1 MQMLLEHILDGLG
14 RVQVLILSIKVRDA
28 SRARFVPRLLRSFIM
43 VLNIKFLV
51 PLYPAGQ
58 EPPPPGIG
66 EEELPA
72 WEQQKKMEKYMSLAS
87 ESCIFKSTL
96 AGGMGELFFCFRS
109 TWN

>member
-1 MQMLLEHILDGLG
+1 
-14 RVQVLILSIKVRDA
+14 
-28 SRARFVPRLLRSFIM
+28 M

-58 EPPPPGIG
+58 EPPPPGIS
-66 EEELPA
+66 EEEIPG

-96 AGGMGELFFCFRS
+96 AGGMGEFFIGHEIYLNNFLHDRF
-109 TWN
+109 WNGCILLDDVF

>member
-1 MQMLLEHILDGLG
+1 
-14 RVQVLILSIKVRDA
+14 
-28 SRARFVPRLLRSFIM
+28 M

-58 EPPPPGIG
+58 EPPPPGIS

-87 ESCIFKSTL
+87 ESCVFKSTL
-96 AGGMGELFFCFRS
+96 AGGMGELLFFFVGHGIHRTIHINQDLEWVHS
-109 TWN
+109 SL